1 MTKLSQEIHFDY
13 YFFYFYL
20 NAFFMKALF
29 SLRKETILVRITNP
43 VAYKEKEKSKKRLDQ
58 NDQINLQARIAKRY
72 SIKRLLE
79 Y

>member
-1 MTKLSQEIHFDY
+1 
-13 YFFYFYL
+13 
-20 NAFFMKALF
+20 MKALF

-58 NDQINLQARIAKRY
+58 NDQINLQARIAKGY